1 MLGRQQ
7 RMGNQEQAARCG
19 NHRSGRVD
27 ADADTERSR
36 KTAVEEQSLAQ
47 QLPPLAPTP
56 QQVATACPYRC
67 GGSSAQPR
75 EQPLS
80 TVGYQR
86 ASASV
91 GKGGR
96 LRSEEHTSELQSRQ
110 YLVCR
115 LLLEKKT
122 SAADLACLHGSY

>member
-1 MLGRQQ
+1 MIR
-7 RMGNQEQAARCG
+7 RPP
-19 NHRSGRVD
+19 RS
-27 ADADTERSR
+27 TLFPYTTLFRS
-36 KTAVEEQSLAQ
+36 
-47 QLPPLAPTP
+47 LAPTP

-96 LRSEEHTSELQSRQ
+96 LLFCVRKNRNEHTKCDDRRISRHQSHAVGQLQD
-110 YLVCR
+110 
-115 LLLEKKT
+115 
-122 SAADLACLHGSY
+122 SAS